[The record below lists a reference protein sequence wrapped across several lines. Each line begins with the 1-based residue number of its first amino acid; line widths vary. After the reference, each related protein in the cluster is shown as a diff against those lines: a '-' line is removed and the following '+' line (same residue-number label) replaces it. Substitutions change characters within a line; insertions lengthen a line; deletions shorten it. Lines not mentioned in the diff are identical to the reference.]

1 MPLTQILFDMNIGN
15 KINQAEANLQRKL
28 EWVGRHD
35 NRTVF
40 VTGIIIAM
48 LGLLASTS
56 SKILNWTFCNYIL
69 FGLTALLLFIS
80 LFFIYRSQYPKTF
93 SQNTSLNYF
102 GTIAEMK
109 FDEFKRRTKQATDE
123 EYLDDIL
130 CQIHINSQIL
140 KLKFRF
146 LKISLILFGIAVIPW
161 LISIYVS
168 HEYF

>member
-1 MPLTQILFDMNIGN
+1 MNIDS
-15 KINQAEANLQRKL
+15 KISQAETNLQRKL
-28 EWVGRHD
+28 DWVGRHD
-35 NRTVF
+35 SRTVF

-48 LGLLASTS
+48 LGLLASAS
-56 SKILNWTFCNYIL
+56 SKIVTWTFWYYVL
-69 FGLTALLLFIS
+69 FGLTALILFTS

-102 GTIAEMK
+102 GTIADMK
-109 FDEFKRRTKQATDE
+109 FDEFKRRTKQSTDE
-123 EYLDDIL
+123 EYLDDLL

-146 LKISLILFGIAVIPW
+146 LKISLALLGIAVIPW

-168 HEYF
+168 HEYFK